1 MGEPLPQ
8 VETPAPHDRLEERLE
23 ALFTVGAEISSTLE
37 LDDVL
42 QRIVAHA
49 RRLMDARVS
58 SILLLDPDDA
68 SLLRPAATEGASEA
82 YLAQPARE
90 VATSLTG
97 EVVKTGRPLYAPDVR
112 KEARSCVADLARRE
126 GLCSL
131 LSVPLRTKADVL
143 GVLNVYTGAPRR
155 FAEDDVRLL
164 TLLASQ
170 SAIAIENA
178 TLHRDEMQAREQL
191 RQSEKLAALGK
202 LSAGLAHEL
211 RDPLDTVGSVISG
224 MARDRAEEPGTKNG
238 VSEDLKVVQGEVQRL
253 RLLLDQFLDFAHP
266 RPPHFQRE
274 RMDEIVEETLLLIG
288 PEARVRKVVIHKDWA
303 VDLPR
308 VWMDGAQMKQVLL
321 NLMLNAVQAM
331 PDGGSLIVHVGVS
344 GGSLLVSI
352 ADEGEG
358 IPPRVRPQL
367 FDPFFTTREGGTG
380 LGLSIAQRI
389 IEGHNGRLRI
399 FSHPGRGTTV
409 CVRLPL

>member
-1 MGEPLPQ
+1 MDDPPPQ
-8 VETPAPHDRLEERLE
+8 AETSSLHERLAERLE

-37 LDDVL
+37 LDELL

-58 SILLLDPDDA
+58 SILLLDADEA
-68 SLLRPAATEGASEA
+68 SLRPAATEGASEE

-97 EVVKTGRPLYAPDVR
+97 EVIETGRPLYAPDVR
-112 KEARSCVADLARRE
+112 KETRYRVADLARRE

-131 LSVPLRTKADVL
+131 LSVPLRTKADVI

-178 TLHRDEMQAREQL
+178 TLHRDEMQARERL

-211 RDPLDTVGSVISG
+211 RTPLDTVGRVISA
-224 MARDRAEEPGTKNG
+224 MTRDRAEEPCAKNG
-238 VSEDLKVVQGEVQRL
+238 WGDDLKVVQGEVRRI
-253 RLLLDQFLDFAHP
+253 RLLLDQFLEFACP
-266 RPPHFQRE
+266 RPPHFRHE
-274 RMDEIVEETLLLIG
+274 RMDEIVAETLLLIG

-303 VDLPR
+303 ADLPR
-308 VWMDGAQMKQVLL
+308 VRMDGAQMKQVLL
-321 NLMLNAVQAM
+321 NLMVNAVQAM
-331 PDGGSLIVHVGVS
+331 PDGGSLTVHLGVS

-367 FDPFFTTREGGTG
+367 FDPFFTTKEDGTG
-380 LGLSIAQRI
+380 LGLSISQRI
-389 IEGHNGRLRI
+389 VEGHHGRLRI
-399 FSHPGRGTTV
+399 FSHPGRGTTA

>member
-1 MGEPLPQ
+1 MDEPPPQ
-8 VETPAPHDRLEERLE
+8 AETPPLHERLAERLE

-37 LDDVL
+37 LDEVL

-58 SILLLDPDDA
+58 SILLLDADEA
-68 SLLRPAATEGASEA
+68 SLRPAATEGASEE

-97 EVVKTGRPLYAPDVR
+97 EVIETGRPLYAPDVR
-112 KEARSCVADLARRE
+112 KETRYRVADLARRE

-131 LSVPLRTKADVL
+131 LSVPLRTKADII

-178 TLHRDEMQAREQL
+178 TLHRDEMQARERL

-211 RDPLDTVGSVISG
+211 RTPLDTVGRVISA
-224 MARDRAEEPGTKNG
+224 MTRDRAEEPRAKNG
-238 VSEDLKVVQGEVQRL
+238 SGDDLKVVQGEVRRI
-253 RLLLDQFLDFAHP
+253 RLLLDQFLEFARP
-266 RPPHFQRE
+266 RPPHFRHE
-274 RMDEIVEETLLLIG
+274 RMDEIVAETLLLIG

-303 VDLPR
+303 ADLPR
-308 VWMDGAQMKQVLL
+308 VRMDGAQMKQVLL
-321 NLMLNAVQAM
+321 NLMVNAVQAM
-331 PDGGSLIVHVGVS
+331 PDGGSLTVHVGVS

-358 IPPRVRPQL
+358 IPPQVRPQL
-367 FDPFFTTREGGTG
+367 FDPFFTTREDGTG
-380 LGLSIAQRI
+380 LGLSISQRI
-389 IEGHNGRLRI
+389 VEGHHGRLRI
-399 FSHPGRGTTV
+399 FSHPGRGTTA

>member
-8 VETPAPHDRLEERLE
+8 IETPAPHDRLGERLE
-23 ALFTVGAEISSTLE
+23 ALFTVGAEISSTLQ

-58 SILLLDPDDA
+58 SILLLDPEDA

-97 EVVKTGRPLYAPDVR
+97 EVVRTGRPLYAPDVR
-112 KEARSCVADLARRE
+112 KETRSRVADLARRE

-131 LSVPLRTKADVL
+131 LLVPLRTKADIL

-178 TLHRDEMQAREQL
+178 TLHRDEMQTREQL

-211 RDPLDTVGSVISG
+211 RDPLDTVGRVISG
-224 MARDRAEEPGTKNG
+224 MARDQAGEPGTKNG
-238 VSEDLKVVQGEVQRL
+238 VAEDLKVVQDEVQRV
-253 RLLLDQFLDFAHP
+253 RLLVDQFLEFAHP

-303 VDLPR
+303 ADLPR
-308 VWMDGAQMKQVLL
+308 VWVDGAQMKQVLL
-321 NLMLNAVQAM
+321 NLLLNAVQAM
-331 PDGGSLIVHVGVS
+331 PDGGSLTVHVGVS

-358 IPPRVRPQL
+358 IPPQVRPQL

-389 IEGHNGRLRI
+389 IEGHNGRLRL

>member
-1 MGEPLPQ
+1 MDEPPPQ
-8 VETPAPHDRLEERLE
+8 AETPPLHERLAERLE

-37 LDDVL
+37 LDEVL

-58 SILLLDPDDA
+58 SILLLDPDEA
-68 SLLRPAATEGASEA
+68 SLRPAATEGASEE

-97 EVVKTGRPLYAPDVR
+97 EVIQTGRPLYAPDVR
-112 KEARSCVADLARRE
+112 KETRYRVADLARRE

-131 LSVPLRTKADVL
+131 LSVPLRTKADVI

-178 TLHRDEMQAREQL
+178 TLHRDEMQARERL

-211 RDPLDTVGSVISG
+211 RTPLNTVGRIISA
-224 MARDRAEEPGTKNG
+224 MTRDRAEEPGAKNG
-238 VSEDLKVVQGEVQRL
+238 SGDDLKVVQGEVRRI
-253 RLLLDQFLDFAHP
+253 RLLLDQFLEFARP
-266 RPPHFQRE
+266 RPPHFRPE
-274 RMDEIVEETLLLIG
+274 RMDEIVAETLLLIG

-303 VDLPR
+303 ADLPR
-308 VWMDGAQMKQVLL
+308 VRMDGTQMKQVLL
-321 NLMLNAVQAM
+321 NLMVNAVQAM
-331 PDGGSLIVHVGVS
+331 PDGGSLTVHVGVS

-358 IPPRVRPQL
+358 IPPQVRPQL
-367 FDPFFTTREGGTG
+367 FDPFFTTKEDGTG
-380 LGLSIAQRI
+380 LGLSISQRI
-389 IEGHNGRLRI
+389 VEGHHGRLRI
-399 FSHPGRGTTV
+399 FSHPGRGTTA